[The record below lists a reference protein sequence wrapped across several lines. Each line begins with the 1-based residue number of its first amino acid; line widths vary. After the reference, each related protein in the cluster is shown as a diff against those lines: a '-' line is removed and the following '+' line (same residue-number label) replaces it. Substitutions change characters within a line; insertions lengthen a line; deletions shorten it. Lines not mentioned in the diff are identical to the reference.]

1 MDRKS
6 VNDRAAVVREKS
18 LQLLDYEEI
27 RRTVSKHTT
36 YFIAQEMAVC
46 MLPSYDCA
54 QVERLQQETAEGRSL
69 LKTSPNVGLENAADI
84 RQQLNHTRLGGMLTG
99 TDLVKVAHVIESL
112 INLRRS
118 ILDCGDSIPIMI
130 QIANKIPCLNH
141 ISHSVKSKIEPSG
154 NVKDDAT
161 PALANLRLQVRE
173 SYERTKEALIE
184 VVESHDQEDIFQD
197 TVINIDSARPGI
209 LIGRE
214 GERVKNLRSRLEQIA
229 EHRIQLNIIEIEQ
242 PELNPYLVG
251 RNIAEQL
258 QRRVAYRRAVRQAAQ
273 RAMQAGAQGIKI
285 IVKGR
290 ISGAE
295 IARDEKLLMGQVP
308 LHTLR
313 ADIDYALAEAHTAMG
328 RIGIKVW
335 IYHGQILPA
344 LPEDEEELETIEVR
358 VESGTEDD
366 TEAIADDVIGGVAT
380 RGAFDVAT

>member
-1 MDRKS
+1 MG
-6 VNDRAAVVREKS
+6 
-18 LQLLDYEEI
+18 
-27 RRTVSKHTT
+27 H
-36 YFIAQEMAVC
+36 
-46 MLPSYDCA
+46 
-54 QVERLQQETAEGRSL
+54 
-69 LKTSPNVGLENAADI
+69 KTHPYGF
-84 RQQLNHTRLGGMLTG
+84 RLGIIKDWKTHWYANNARDYSKLLLE
-99 TDLVKVAHVIESL
+99 DIKLRES
-112 INLRRS
+112 INGEYQGFS
-118 ILDCGDSIPIMI
+118 DAG
-130 QIANKIPCLNH
+130 IA
-141 ISHSVKSKIEPSG
+141 KIEIDRG
-154 NVKDDAT
+154 T
-161 PALANLRLQVRE
+161 
-173 SYERTKEALIE
+173 
-184 VVESHDQEDIFQD
+184 QD
-197 TVINIDSARPGI
+197 TVINIHSARPGI

-214 GERVKNLRSRLEQIA
+214 GERVKNLRARLEEIA

-344 LPEDEEELETIEVR
+344 LPEAVSYTHLTLPTNREV
-358 VESGTEDD
+358 
-366 TEAIADDVIGGVAT
+366 
-380 RGAFDVAT
+380 